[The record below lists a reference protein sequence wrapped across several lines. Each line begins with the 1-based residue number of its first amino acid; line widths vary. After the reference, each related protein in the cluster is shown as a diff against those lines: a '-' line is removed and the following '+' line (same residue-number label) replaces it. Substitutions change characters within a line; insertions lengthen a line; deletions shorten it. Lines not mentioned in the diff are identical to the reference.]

1 MSVPK
6 DYRPSEVQSE
16 MNEVWARENPELFVN
31 AVFKFMKEYPSTD
44 FNHGVD
50 FTRNG
55 YVTLIAKRK

>member
-16 MNEVWARENPELFVN
+16 MNEVWASENPELFVN
-31 AVFKFMKEYPSTD
+31 AVFKFAKEYQSTD

-55 YVTLIAKRK
+55 YVTLVAKRK